1 MAARYAPKALKGK
14 MKVPAKVRSQL
25 DKKIA
30 AFAADPEGIHGFA
43 KKLIHRPETRIRQ
56 GDYRAL
62 VLIERDVLLVV
73 RYGHRRSV
81 HED

>member
-1 MAARYAPKALKGK
+1 METRYAPKALKGK
-14 MKVPAKVRSQL
+14 MKVPARVRSQL

-30 AFAADPEGIHGFA
+30 AFAAGPEGVHGFA
-43 KKLIHRPETRIRQ
+43 RKLIDRPETRIRQ

-62 VLIERDVLLVV
+62 VLVERDVLLVV

-81 HED
+81 YED